1 MSPQREELLVAAP
14 STFHRNGLDI
24 RKRSPGKILTQKS
37 LKNKGIPKKSW
48 ITWNPLKSQPPLT
61 PHLQSSG
68 GDKSIH
74 SSPVPDP
81 LFMAQHLLWK
91 TSPCVHCQ
99 NLWIPRDFPCLMSL
113 GSGKRGQE
121 RGRHRPS
128 LLRVFPALG
137 CSSFVGILLPASEI
151 KGKRENKSAEPLVG
165 ISLWR
170 HLNCSFAFPCANY
183 PLLDFSI

>member
-14 STFHRNGLDI
+14 STFHRKGLDGGK
-24 RKRSPGKILTQKS
+24 RKPGKILQKKN
-37 LKNKGIPKKSW
+37 LKNKVIPKKSC
-48 ITWNPLKSQPPLT
+48 ITWNPLKSRPPPT
-61 PHLQSSG
+61 SHLRSSG

-91 TSPCVHCQ
+91 TSQCVPCQ
-99 NLWIPRDFPCLMSL
+99 NLWIPWDFPCLMSPR
-113 GSGKRGQE
+113 SGKRGQE
-121 RGRHRPS
+121 RGRHRLS
-128 LLRVFPALG
+128 LLRVFPALS

-151 KGKRENKSAEPLVG
+151 KGKREKKSAEPLVG